1 MMSCSPVMGGVEMV
15 PALIVVGVILVV
27 GVGVFVLT
35 RRRATEPVAAFA
47 NEREERLANAVAR
60 KVGCS
65 PGAALSAVRQELE
78 LAPGQSDEVL
88 TKRAVYHYQ
97 QAIPENRCMTYRDRT
112 RG

>member
-1 MMSCSPVMGGVEMV
+1 MV
-15 PALIVVGVILVV
+15 PALIAVGVIFVV
-27 GVGVFVLT
+27 GVGVFLFS
-35 RRRATEPVAAFA
+35 RRRVTATPVASFE

-65 PGAALSAVRQELE
+65 PSAALGSVRQELE

-97 QAIPENRCMTYRDRT
+97 QSIPERTCRTYRDSAP
-112 RG
+112 G

>member
-1 MMSCSPVMGGVEMV
+1 MA
-15 PALIVVGVILVV
+15 PALIAVGVILVV
-27 GVGVFVLT
+27 GVGVFLYT
-35 RRRATEPVAAFA
+35 RRRTPQPVAAFE

-65 PGAALSAVRQELE
+65 PGAALGSVRQELD

-97 QAIPENRCMTYRDRT
+97 QAIPERTCRTYRDASP
-112 RG
+112 G